1 MFIALINEVSFTLT
15 RIEADSK
22 RHQNFEVAEEQKRDR
37 QIQEYIRRAEP
48 TVNLSSWMDR
58 FNPYL
63 RSLRRSGPKIPGTE
77 RAKRGKSILHPKK
90 PSHSH
95 NRAGSIADQIERVV
109 SATSRSDHNIYLP
122 VLTDNWRGWYGGCPI
137 CPHRWPAW
145 NDASLHGHGPTA
157 GRHALDDLE
166 H

>member
-15 RIEADSK
+15 RIEAESNRD
-22 RHQNFEVAEEQKRDR
+22 QNFEVAEEQKRDR
-37 QIQEYIRRAEP
+37 QIQNYIRRAEP
-48 TVNLSSWMDR
+48 TVKTSSWIDR

-63 RSLRRSGPKIPGTE
+63 RSFRQSGPKAPSTE

-109 SATSRSDHNIYLP
+109 SATSRSGY
-122 VLTDNWRGWYGGCPI
+122 
-137 CPHRWPAW
+137 
-145 NDASLHGHGPTA
+145 
-157 GRHALDDLE
+157 
-166 H
+166 

>member
-1 MFIALINEVSFTLT
+1 MQ
-15 RIEADSK
+15 D
-22 RHQNFEVAEEQKRDR
+22 
-37 QIQEYIRRAEP
+37 YIRRAEP
-48 TVNLSSWMDR
+48 TAKVSNWVDR

-63 RSLRRSGPKIPGTE
+63 RSLRRSDPKTPGTE

-109 SATSRSDHNIYLP
+109 SAMSLSDHYILLP
-122 VLTDNWRGWYGGCPI
+122 VFTDNRHRWYGKCAI
-137 CPHRWPAW
+137 CPCGWPAW

-157 GRHALDDLE
+157 GRRALDDLE